1 MSFDAYFPSLLNF
14 CTLNSE
20 SIFVP
25 SADFLHAKHVLNFK
39 VQPTYKGCAH
49 AKRRPP
55 HARICTLGVV
65 NSKKFPC

>member
-25 SADFLHAKHVLNFK
+25 SADFLHAK
-39 VQPTYKGCAH
+39 QPSKAVRMQIVG
-49 AKRRPP
+49 PP
-55 HARICTLGVV
+55 HARICTDFGDPGL
-65 NSKKFPC
+65 CAH